1 MTDILDYPDN
11 LVLHLEREKRSYK
24 VFTTDK
30 RGSFKVIN
38 GLWAGDGVIDTS
50 YIGERFLKQLF
61 VDSCINGYDIKLN
74 LIFKQGLLGIAKE
87 LAKER
92 EEQLKKEALL
102 SKDEVAAE
110 IVSDSEEENKV
121 KVIYHQEGEEK
132 VYEVVPEEEIP
143 EKYF

>member
-11 LVLHLEREKRSYK
+11 LVLHLERERRSYK

-30 RGSFKVIN
+30 RGVFKVIN
-38 GLWAGDGVIDTS
+38 GLWQGDSVIDTS
-50 YIGERFLKQLF
+50 YIGERQLKQLF
-61 VDSCINGYDIKLN
+61 VDSCINGYELKCN
-74 LIFKQGLLGIAKE
+74 LIFKQGLHGIAKE

-92 EEQLKKEALL
+92 EEQLKN
-102 SKDEVAAE
+102 EVSAE
-110 IVSDSEEENKV
+110 IVSDSEDENKV

>member
-1 MTDILDYPDN
+1 MSDILDFPDN
-11 LVLHLEREKRSYK
+11 LVLHLARDRRSYK

-50 YIGERFLKQLF
+50 FIGERDLKQLF
-61 VDSCINGYDIKLN
+61 VDSCINGYELKTN

-92 EEQLKKEALL
+92 EEQLKEQELL

-110 IVSDSEEENKV
+110 IVSDSSEEENTIRV
-121 KVIYHQEGEEK
+121 VYHQEQD
-132 VYEVVPEEEIP
+132 I
-143 EKYF
+143 